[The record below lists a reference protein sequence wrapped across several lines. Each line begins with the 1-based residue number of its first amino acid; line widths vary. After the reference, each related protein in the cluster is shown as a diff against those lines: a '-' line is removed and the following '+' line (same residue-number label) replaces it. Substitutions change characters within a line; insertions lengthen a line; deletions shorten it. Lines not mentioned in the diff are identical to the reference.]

1 MRRRCGGCLPT
12 LLHVLKARLA
22 RYIELAVRLNIEDRQ
37 VRITERDAALLLRAQ
52 VGALRTMGLDD
63 DQIDEFRARFARILR
78 EGE

>member
-1 MRRRCGGCLPT
+1 
-12 LLHVLKARLA
+12 VLKARLA